1 MKSILNKILL
11 ILLLLMTIFNTGI
24 TIYLIKLYHETKLT
38 DLSILYTKTS
48 SKIYDQSGNLLVDLS
63 SKYTSFALYEEIPED
78 LINAFLSTEDSHFFE
93 HNGIDILAII
103 RSLLVNIKEQDFKE
117 GASTITQQLVKNI
130 YLSNE
135 KSIDRKLNEIILALK
150 LENILTKEDIIASY
164 LSNVLFG
171 GKVYGVKMA
180 SKYYFDKELMD
191 LNLVECAFLAGM
203 VQMPNYYNPFTN
215 IDGANTRKNIVLKR
229 MYEEGYI
236 ESSLYES
243 LILEDLSIY
252 LKKGS
257 INENLGIYASYIDYV
272 EKELNTNYNLNL
284 YKDDID
290 ITINVDSE
298 IQTYIYEIMNNK
310 YSTFPDEYLK
320 AGIIVLDSKTSN
332 ILAIGGSRESG
343 LKNLNYATDVLNQPG
358 STIKPILSYAPAIE
372 YLNYQPQTQINDE
385 VYYYND
391 GMRVNNWDNRYLGF
405 ISTRYA
411 LSNSRNVPAIKLYN
425 LVGSDLSWQ
434 YANSVGLINRDGF
447 THESLAIGGFQDG
460 FTVLEMTN
468 SYIPFANSGKYR
480 NATSIN
486 YLIKDKQKLE
496 IKNPYKQVL
505 SIETAFL
512 ITDILGDVL
521 KGTKYDI
528 TYTDFGSKTGQSN
541 YDYDTRMKYNI
552 PANST
557 KDSWIIAYTPSIT
570 VGIWCG
576 YNNLKN
582 GKYLDNK
589 TKDIPIIMMK
599 MIMDKFS
606 GYNEWIKV
614 PKSLKIMEVEII
626 DGLIYQKGSTKGIKD
641 YFYSG
646 FNPLSRENL
655 DYDKT

>member
-38 DLSILYTKTS
+38 DLSILYPKTS

-243 LILEDLSIY
+243 LILEDLSLY

-606 GYNEWIKV
+606 GYNEWIEV
-614 PKSLKIMEVEII
+614 PTSLKIMEVEII
-626 DGLIYQKGSTKGIKD
+626 NGLIYQKGSKKGIKD